1 MNSYLTGPPKKHP
14 DYREFNRM
22 CTVANQQFRDVQAL
36 PENLRLWGI
45 LGRGLRGRTKNSPRV
60 IQISVFLLQQQ
71 MNGEFDKA
79 TMNKARAYLDKAHVK
94 TDYVRGENNPFKI
107 AQGWEGN

>member
-1 MNSYLTGPPKKHP
+1 MY
-14 DYREFNRM
+14 
-22 CTVANQQFRDVQAL
+22 TVAIQRFRDAQEL
-36 PENLRLWGI
+36 PENLRLLGI
-45 LGRGLRGRTKNSPRV
+45 LGRALRGRTKNSPMV
-60 IQISVFLLQQQ
+60 VQISVFLLQQQ

-94 TDYVRGENNPFKI
+94 TDYVRGENNPFKS